1 MKAEECKVDYSS
13 FRQMRE
19 EKVTPKRLGR
29 PAANNVDIEPFTAKQ
44 DQDLAKL
51 IRDTFIR
58 KEAAFSKAAQEFATL
73 SREVS
78 SLIPARPTLMNDM
91 KAFCHT
97 KVEEARKVKTKNA
110 ARELKV
116 LIRESKWERAVRPG
130 AVVDMSGG
138 KLSQNERKLLSF
150 GVKFS
155 TGTNGSSALDIATAL
170 NRFKYQYATDP
181 RVPDIDFIRA
191 SVIPHLE
198 TGRHA
203 VLPDRYLKAFRS
215 LQGKKHL
222 TVISADKGGAVGVLL
237 TTRYHALGLD
247 VLEDTTQFVR
257 VQEGD
262 KEGHDV
268 KEMQAAHNTRVNA
281 IADKITDKDMKKAVQ
296 GLVSPTTPL
305 MPAMT
310 PYPKLHKDP
319 IVARPVISNINA
331 PHSRSSKWAS
341 QVLAGC
347 VGIISGAHISSTQD
361 FHRKVKMH
369 QAKGRLMSLDI
380 KSLFTN
386 IPVDECIEVIRDH
399 STGPSPAFNLPVD
412 PNIFCE
418 LLSMCTSFNQ
428 FSFLDQHYR
437 QVSGLPMGSSLSPV
451 MANIYME
458 MFETY
463 LMQDMIPDYMKPS
476 LWYRFVDDVF
486 ACFEDMSLFAT
497 FLEHLNSIRPTIQF
511 TFELS
516 RRERVIEGLPDLP
529 TDIVESLPFLELEV
543 MRKSNGKLV
552 FRIYR
557 KPCHAG
563 NYLHAFSYQP
573 LSQKTSV
580 IRSLFLR
587 AYRYCEEQYLQEELQ
602 TVQQGF
608 LQLGYTE
615 EFIRKCNLSAHK
627 GRMNELKKEN
637 LQSLQELPFAENTT
651 VPAEKQEPLATITLP
666 YHPCMLKLRPRLSEM
681 GIRLTFSSN
690 SAIGRQLRRKNTT
703 RVQPRG
709 SVYVVNCSGCDDV
722 YVGQTGK
729 PIEERMGEHS
739 RDAVND
745 SQYSAVHKHNAL
757 PGHIMDLRN
766 PTPVF
771 KSDCKT
777 TRTTVEA
784 ALLHVAP
791 TIPNNTSSASNDS
804 NNLVA
809 PLICRSTRF
818 NWKKLSE
825 SVPHLNRDAI
835 PIYRRKLFGGEILRP
850 HTSQR
855 SQAPPTPISRRLR
868 SRTNSTPDNNS

>member
-1 MKAEECKVDYSS
+1 MEE
-13 FRQMRE
+13 
-19 EKVTPKRLGR
+19 
-29 PAANNVDIEPFTAKQ
+29 
-44 DQDLAKL
+44 
-51 IRDTFIR
+51 
-58 KEAAFSKAAQEFATL
+58 
-73 SREVS
+73 
-78 SLIPARPTLMNDM
+78 
-91 KAFCHT
+91 
-97 KVEEARKVKTKNA
+97 
-110 ARELKV
+110 
-116 LIRESKWERAVRPG
+116 
-130 AVVDMSGG
+130 
-138 KLSQNERKLLSF
+138 
-150 GVKFS
+150 
-155 TGTNGSSALDIATAL
+155 
-170 NRFKYQYATDP
+170 
-181 RVPDIDFIRA
+181 
-191 SVIPHLE
+191 
-198 TGRHA
+198 
-203 VLPDRYLKAFRS
+203 
-215 LQGKKHL
+215 
-222 TVISADKGGAVGVLL
+222 
-237 TTRYHALGLD
+237 
-247 VLEDTTQFVR
+247 
-257 VQEGD
+257 D
-262 KEGHDV
+262 KEGHDI
-268 KEMQAAHNTRVNA
+268 KPMQAAHNIRVNA

-310 PYPKLHKDP
+310 PYPKFHKDP
-319 IVARPVISNINA
+319 IAARPVISNINA

-341 QVLAGC
+341 QILSGY
-347 VGIISGAHISSTQD
+347 VGIISGAHIRSTQD
-361 FHRKVKMH
+361 FHRKIKMH

-399 STGPSPAFNLPVD
+399 STGPSPAFKDLPVD

-418 LLSMCTSFNQ
+418 LLTLCTSFNQ
-428 FSFLDQHYR
+428 FSFLGQHYR

-451 MANIYME
+451 MSNIYME
-458 MFETY
+458 WYEAC

-476 LWYRFVDDVF
+476 LWLRYVDDVF

-497 FLEHLNSIRPTIQF
+497 FMEHLNSIRPTIQF

-516 RRERVIEGLPDLP
+516 RTEREIEGLPDLP
-529 TDIVESLPFLELEV
+529 ADIVESLPFLELEV

-580 IRSLFLR
+580 IRGLFLR
-587 AYRYCEEQYLQEELQ
+587 AYRYCDQQYLQEELQ
-602 TVQQGF
+602 LVQQSF

-615 EFIRKCNLSAHK
+615 QFIQKCNLSAHK
-627 GRMNELKKEN
+627 GRMNELKRDN
-637 LQSLQELPFAENTT
+637 LQALQELPFAGNTT
-651 VPAEKQEPLATITLP
+651 ESAEKEEPLATIALP

-690 SAIGRQLRRKNTT
+690 STIGRQLRRKNAT

-729 PIEERMGEHS
+729 TIEDRMVEHS
-739 RDAVND
+739 RVAVND
-745 SQYSAVHKHNAL
+745 SQYSAVHRHNAL

-771 KSDCKT
+771 NSDCKT

-791 TIPNNTSSASNDS
+791 TIPYNTASASNDS

-825 SVPHLNRDAI
+825 TIPHLNRDAV

-850 HTSQR
+850 HISQR

-868 SRTNSTPDNNS
+868 SRTNSTPD